1 MLTTSERVSSSVALA
16 GLSAAAARSAAAAMA
31 ATFLGTWIAL
41 TPESWN
47 LIGAL
52 VAAACSAKAFFSASS
67 AAVASASSLDFWL
80 HFCISSVSFLAPI
93 NLVGFLAFFSI
104 GIDLVVAVVVAVV
117 EVVVLAVAVGAVE
130 VGAAVSLGGAVEMPV
145 TDASEFKNDEATA
158 TIFSS
163 GSDGG
168 IVVAA
173 VPVDSEANA
182 AAAVVDVEGAVV
194 VGVTLS
200 SGFCTEVEAM
210 LVEALLGAL
219 YAMYDCV
226 LAS

>member
-1 MLTTSERVSSSVALA
+1 MVVEMLTTSDRVSSSVALA
-16 GLSAAAARSAAAAMA
+16 ALSAAAARSAAAAIA
-31 ATFLGTWIAL
+31 AAFLGTWIAL

-104 GIDLVVAVVVAVV
+104 GIDLVVAVVV
-117 EVVVLAVAVGAVE
+117 EVVVLAVA

-226 LAS
+226 LVS

>member
-104 GIDLVVAVVVAVV
+104 GIDLVVAVVV
-117 EVVVLAVAVGAVE
+117 EVVVLAVA

-145 TDASEFKNDEATA
+145 TDASESKNDEATA

-163 GSDGG
+163 SGSDGG
-168 IVVAA
+168 TVVAA

>member
-1 MLTTSERVSSSVALA
+1 MVVEMLTTSDRVSSSVALA
-16 GLSAAAARSAAAAMA
+16 ALSAAAARSAAAAIA
-31 ATFLGTWIAL
+31 AAFLGTWIAL

-104 GIDLVVAVVVAVV
+104 GIDLVVAVVV
-117 EVVVLAVAVGAVE
+117 EVVVLAVA

-145 TDASEFKNDEATA
+145 TDASESKNDEATA

-163 GSDGG
+163 SGSDGG
-168 IVVAA
+168 TVVAA

-226 LAS
+226 LVS

>member
-1 MLTTSERVSSSVALA
+1 MVVEMLTTSDRVSSSVALA
-16 GLSAAAARSAAAAMA
+16 ALSAAAARSAAAAIA
-31 ATFLGTWIAL
+31 AAFLGTWIAL

-104 GIDLVVAVVVAVV
+104 GIDLVVAVVV
-117 EVVVLAVAVGAVE
+117 EVVVLAVA

-145 TDASEFKNDEATA
+145 TDASESKNDEATA

-163 GSDGG
+163 SGSDGG
-168 IVVAA
+168 TVVAA

>member
-1 MLTTSERVSSSVALA
+1 MLTTSDRVSSSVALA
-16 GLSAAAARSAAAAMA
+16 ALSAAAARSAAAAIA
-31 ATFLGTWIAL
+31 AAFLGTWIAL

-104 GIDLVVAVVVAVV
+104 GIDLVVAVVV
-117 EVVVLAVAVGAVE
+117 EVVVLAVA

-145 TDASEFKNDEATA
+145 TDASESKNDEATA

-163 GSDGG
+163 SGSDGG
-168 IVVAA
+168 TVVAA

-226 LAS
+226 LVS

>member
-1 MLTTSERVSSSVALA
+1 MLTTSDRVSSSVALA
-16 GLSAAAARSAAAAMA
+16 ALSAAAARSAAAAIA
-31 ATFLGTWIAL
+31 AAFLGTWIAL

-226 LAS
+226 LVS

>member
-1 MLTTSERVSSSVALA
+1 MVVEMLTTSDRVSSSVALA
-16 GLSAAAARSAAAAMA
+16 ALSAAAARSAAAAIA
-31 ATFLGTWIAL
+31 AAFLGTWIAL

-104 GIDLVVAVVVAVV
+104 GIDLVVAVVV
-117 EVVVLAVAVGAVE
+117 EVVVLAVA

-163 GSDGG
+163 SGSDGG
-168 IVVAA
+168 TVVAA

-226 LAS
+226 LVS

>member
-1 MLTTSERVSSSVALA
+1 VVVEMLTTSDRVSSSVALA
-16 GLSAAAARSAAAAMA
+16 ALSAAAARSAAAAIA
-31 ATFLGTWIAL
+31 AAFLGTWIAL

-104 GIDLVVAVVVAVV
+104 GIDLVVAVVV
-117 EVVVLAVAVGAVE
+117 EVVVLAVA

-145 TDASEFKNDEATA
+145 TDASESKNDEATA

-163 GSDGG
+163 SGSDGG
-168 IVVAA
+168 TVVAA

-226 LAS
+226 LVS